1 MREAVTFQSRLNR
14 QKNFDW
20 QKFSTDFV
28 TVTCL
33 PRTRSKRAFDQS
45 HLEGITVF
53 QFITKPLSQFHE
65 DEDGIEAIQVV
76 MIVAIAAIVLIAF
89 MTVGK
94 EVFSWM
100 KEKWNE
106 MKGSSI
112 E

>member
-1 MREAVTFQSRLNR
+1 MFKA
-14 QKNFDW
+14 
-20 QKFSTDFV
+20 
-28 TVTCL
+28 
-33 PRTRSKRAFDQS
+33 
-45 HLEGITVF
+45 
-53 QFITKPLSQFHE
+53 ITKPLVQIHE